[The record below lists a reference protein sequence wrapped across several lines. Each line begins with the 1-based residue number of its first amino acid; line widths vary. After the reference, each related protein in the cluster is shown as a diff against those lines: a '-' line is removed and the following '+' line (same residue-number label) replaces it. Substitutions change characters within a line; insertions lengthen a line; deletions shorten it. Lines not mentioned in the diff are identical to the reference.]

1 MKVYHL
7 QCGYGVSAEG
17 DVRDGIRARSRSNP
31 KPIRMDALIDM
42 RVDGASSAFVLGVV
56 HREVGIDAGEVSLL
70 TVHINMLQAE
80 KPAVAVA
87 VGGW

>member
-1 MKVYHL
+1 M
-7 QCGYGVSAEG
+7 SAMASVPG
-17 DVRDGIRARSRSNP
+17 DLGEVWAIGDCKEPPGLRD
-31 KPIRMDALIDM
+31 
-42 RVDGASSAFVLGVV
+42 DGAGSAFVLSVV

-87 VGGW
+87 VDGW

>member
-1 MKVYHL
+1 MR
-7 QCGYGVSAEG
+7 AI
-17 DVRDGIRARSRSNP
+17 RDSEELASPR
-31 KPIRMDALIDM
+31 D
-42 RVDGASSAFVLGVV
+42 DGAGSAFVLGVV

-87 VGGW
+87 VDGW